1 MLEIPPPPPPKPRV
15 VLPWSEYDPGL
26 LNGDGVAVRKCSTD
40 YLASIYKTCLDT
52 YRPNEVN
59 LSPEEAERLTESV
72 RLELT
77 RLTSYPDLFPTPTA
91 HERFFKLLQESVA
104 KVVKKRQDKENE
116 SMEESIRLRA
126 NLIAREEED
135 ILQEINRPSFKPGLK
150 PWEQFLMKGSPGSG
164 VVLPPDLPNGYVQM
178 MPIGGVALHLR
189 WLRENYTASKEYAE
203 ATDSPAE
210 ARDPEETY
218 NMFKRALYPSHNVTH
233 QTSWISLSPNPYFE
247 QRMPIPKHNRVID
260 RLESF
265 NALIERLEGEE
276 PTNYNGDPSGVRA
289 MLYRT
294 IVEDIPDDTEENVA

>member
-59 LSPEEAERLTESV
+59 LSPDEAERLTESV

-164 VVLPPDLPNGYVQM
+164 VVLPPDPPNGYVQM
-178 MPIGGVALHLR
+178 MPIGGSNPPSA
-189 WLRENYTASKEYAE
+189 
-203 ATDSPAE
+203 DSPAE

-247 QRMPIPKHNRVID
+247 RMPIPKHNRVID